1 MRAIGADHTR
11 ILWGENGFPP
21 PLWQGEALLRA
32 AERYN
37 IRPRRGMG
45 FGRCAGTSRACR
57 GSIADLEIILLL
69 ILLALS
75 ASFSGAET
83 AFFSLSSA
91 DLARLGQ
98 GSGPAGRQVAV
109 LVARGHDLLSAL
121 LIGNLLVNI
130 AASVVATSL
139 CLAWFGPRGVVI
151 AVPLTTL
158 ALLLLGEITPKMLA
172 LRYRKR
178 TALVGQRPLRFW
190 LALTRPLL
198 IITGAATSWLVRILP
213 FEATGNAPM
222 SMNELQTACDMAVE
236 EGTLTETE
244 GRSLARLLLLED
256 LAVADIMTPRT
267 AVVDLRQ
274 DMSLK
279 QVLATARRAGFNRYL
294 VTSAQDK
301 HPVGLFHLKD
311 LLGQN
316 PVPDF
321 PLRQGLRDL
330 LYVPESK
337 DVAALLAEMGAGG
350 AHLAAVVDEHGDY
363 TGIVTMA
370 DCLQALLGPVADS
383 ADHDSEVIA
392 LGGGRWVIG
401 GRTDLRELEEA
412 CGLRLPASR
421 DYVTVTGY
429 LMTTL
434 GRVLAP
440 GDRVTLPE
448 ARLTVL
454 EMEGHRVDRL
464 KVTLIEDDRGN
475 GAGGES

>member
-1 MRAIGADHTR
+1 M
-11 ILWGENGFPP
+11 
-21 PLWQGEALLRA
+21 
-32 AERYN
+32 
-37 IRPRRGMG
+37 
-45 FGRCAGTSRACR
+45 
-57 GSIADLEIILLL
+57 EIILLL

-75 ASFSGAET
+75 ASFSGTET
-83 AFFSLSSA
+83 AFFSLGAA

-98 GSGPAGRQVAV
+98 GRGKAGQRVVA
-109 LVARGHDLLSAL
+109 LVGRGHDLLSAL

-139 CLAWFGPRGVVI
+139 CLSWFGPNGVVV
-151 AVPLTTL
+151 AVPVTTL
-158 ALLLLGEITPKMLA
+158 TLLLLGEITPKMLA
-172 LRYRKR
+172 LRYRER
-178 TALVGQRPLRFW
+178 TALVGQGPLRFW

-198 IITGAATSWLVRILP
+198 IISGAVTATVVRILP
-213 FEATGNAPM
+213 SEPTGNAPM
-222 SMNELQTACDMAVE
+222 SMAELQTACDMAVE
-236 EGTLTETE
+236 DGTLTETE

-267 AVVDLRQ
+267 AVVDLKP

-294 VTSAQDK
+294 VTGPEGER
-301 HPVGLFHLKD
+301 PVGLFHLKD
-311 LLGQN
+311 LLGRR
-316 PVPDF
+316 PVPEF
-321 PLRQGLRDL
+321 PLREGLRDL
-330 LYVPESK
+330 LFVPESK

-370 DCLQALLGPVADS
+370 DCLQALLGPVADTAS
-383 ADHDSEVIA
+383 HDSEVVA

-412 CGLRLPASR
+412 CGLRLPPSR

-464 KVTLIEDDRGN
+464 KVTLLGDERSN
-475 GAGGES
+475 GTGVES

>member
-1 MRAIGADHTR
+1 M
-11 ILWGENGFPP
+11 
-21 PLWQGEALLRA
+21 
-32 AERYN
+32 
-37 IRPRRGMG
+37 
-45 FGRCAGTSRACR
+45 
-57 GSIADLEIILLL
+57 EIILLL
-69 ILLALS
+69 ILLTLS
-75 ASFSGAET
+75 ASFSGTET
-83 AFFSLSSA
+83 AFFSLGAA

-98 GSGPAGRQVAV
+98 GRGKAGQRVVA
-109 LVARGHDLLSAL
+109 LVGRGHDLLSAL

-139 CLAWFGPRGVVI
+139 CLSWFGPNGVVV
-151 AVPLTTL
+151 AVPVTTL
-158 ALLLLGEITPKMLA
+158 TLLLLGEITPKMLA
-172 LRYRKR
+172 LRYRER
-178 TALVGQRPLRFW
+178 TALVGQGPLRFW
-190 LALTRPLL
+190 LALTRPRL
-198 IITGAATSWLVRILP
+198 IISGAVTATVVRILP
-213 FEATGNAPM
+213 SEPTGNAPM
-222 SMNELQTACDMAVE
+222 SMAELQTACDMAVE
-236 EGTLTETE
+236 DGTLTETE

-267 AVVDLRQ
+267 AVVDLKP

-294 VTSAQDK
+294 VTGPEGER
-301 HPVGLFHLKD
+301 PVGLFHLKD
-311 LLGQN
+311 LLGRR
-316 PVPDF
+316 PVPEF
-321 PLRQGLRDL
+321 PLREGLRDL
-330 LYVPESK
+330 LFVPESK

-370 DCLQALLGPVADS
+370 DCLQALLGPVADTAS
-383 ADHDSEVIA
+383 HDSEVVA

-412 CGLRLPASR
+412 CGLRLPPSR

-464 KVTLIEDDRGN
+464 KVTLLGDERSN
-475 GAGGES
+475 GAGVES